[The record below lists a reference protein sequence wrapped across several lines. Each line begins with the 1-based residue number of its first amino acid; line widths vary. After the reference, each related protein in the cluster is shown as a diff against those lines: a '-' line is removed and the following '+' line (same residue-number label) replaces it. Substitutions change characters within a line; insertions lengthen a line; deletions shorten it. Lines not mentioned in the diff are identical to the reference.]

1 MSDVCDNVLLEVDGV
16 AYCYWIPK
24 DVTHWGTS
32 YKSGHFDEAFS
43 WCAAKDGH
51 LAIIDSQ
58 KKIDHLNKTISWPK
72 EYGSFKK

>member
-1 MSDVCDNVLLEVDGV
+1 MSDVCEKGLLEVDGV
-16 AYCYWIPK
+16 AYCYWIPTGR
-24 DVTHWGTS
+24 D
-32 YKSGHFDEAFS
+32 KSGNFDDAFS
-43 WCAAKDGH
+43 WCAANDGH